1 MASPLLP
8 VDEALARILAAGA
21 LMTETETVSLMEAD
35 GRVLADDLKARL
47 TQPPFDASAMDGY
60 AVRFEDAQIAGA
72 AFDIVGTSA
81 AGAAWQGTL
90 GQGQAVR
97 ILTGAP
103 LPNGADAII
112 IQENTEKLGADR
124 IRIAQAAAKGANIR
138 RRGQD
143 FAEGDV
149 LLTAGQVLDFAS
161 LTLAA
166 AMDHAALQVLRRPR
180 VAILATGD
188 ELVRPGEP
196 RTADQIVA
204 SSVYGVAALA
214 RQAGAEV
221 IDLGIARDDEAA
233 IIAAVRRAEME
244 QADILITLGGASVG
258 DHDLVQPVMKSL
270 GMTLDFW
277 KIAMRPGK
285 PLMVGQLNG
294 MQVLGLPGNP
304 VSTLV
309 CAILF
314 VEPLIRHRAGLSPVN
329 RLETAVATVDL
340 PANDHRQD
348 YVRALLATTD
358 AGTNAVSPA
367 RKQDSSQVKI
377 LATSNCLII
386 RPPNAPL
393 LAAGSPCP
401 ILRLRP

>member
-1 MASPLLP
+1 MASDLLP

-35 GRVLADDLKARL
+35 GRVLSEDLKARL

-60 AVRFEDAQIAGA
+60 AVRFVDAQIAGA
-72 AFDIVGTSA
+72 ECDIVGTSA
-81 AGAAWQGTL
+81 AGAAWRGTL

-112 IQENTEKLGADR
+112 IQENTVKVSADR
-124 IRIAQAAAKGANIR
+124 VRITQGATKGANIR

-149 LLTAGQVLDFAS
+149 LLSAGQVLDFAA

-166 AMDHAALQVLRRPR
+166 AMDHGTLKVLRKPR
-180 VAILATGD
+180 IAILATGD
-188 ELVRPGEP
+188 ELVCPGEP

-214 RQAGAEV
+214 RQAGADV
-221 IDLGIARDDEAA
+221 IDLGIARDDEAS
-233 IIAAVRRAEME
+233 IIAAVGRAEAE
-244 QADILITLGGASVG
+244 KADILVTLGGASVG
-258 DHDLVQPVMKSL
+258 DHDIVQPVLKSL

-285 PLMVGQLNG
+285 PLMVGHLNG
-294 MQVLGLPGNP
+294 IQVLGLPGNP
-304 VSTLV
+304 VASLV
-309 CAILF
+309 CSILF
-314 VEPLIRHRAGLSPVN
+314 VEPLIRHRASLGPIN
-329 RLETAVATVDL
+329 RLGLALAAVDL

-348 YVRALLATTD
+348 YMRAVLSD
-358 AGTNAVSPA
+358 TNTVEPA
-367 RKQDSSQVKI
+367 RKQDSAQVKV

>member
-1 MASPLLP
+1 MRRMASPLLP

-35 GRVLADDLKARL
+35 GRVLSEDLKARL

-60 AVRFEDAQIAGA
+60 AVRIEDVQVAGA
-72 AFDIVGTSA
+72 EVDIIGTSA
-81 AGAAWQGTL
+81 AGAAWQGVI
-90 GQGQAVR
+90 GRGKAVR

-103 LPNGADAII
+103 VPDGADAIV
-112 IQENTEKLGADR
+112 IQENTEKLGAVRLR
-124 IRIAQAAAKGANIR
+124 ITQAAAKGANIR
-138 RRGQD
+138 RKGQD
-143 FAEGDV
+143 FTEGDV
-149 LLTAGQVLDFAS
+149 LLVAGQSLDFAA

-166 AMDHAALQVLRRPR
+166 AMDHAVLQVLRKPR

-196 RTADQIVA
+196 RTPDQIVA
-204 SSVYGVAALA
+204 SSVYGVASLA
-214 RQAGAEV
+214 RQAGADV

-233 IIAAVRRAEME
+233 IIAAVRRAEAE
-244 QADILITLGGASVG
+244 KADILVTLGGASVG
-258 DHDLVQPVMKSL
+258 DHDLIQPVLKSM

-285 PLMVGQLNG
+285 PLMVGHLNG

-304 VSTLV
+304 VASLV
-309 CAILF
+309 CSILF
-314 VEPLIRHRAGLSPVN
+314 LEPLIRHRASLGPIN
-329 RLETAVATVDL
+329 RLGQAVSAVDL

-348 YVRALLATTD
+348 YMRAVLSD
-358 AGTNAVSPA
+358 TNTVEPA
-367 RKQDSSQVKI
+367 RKQDSAQVKI

-386 RPPNAPL
+386 RPPNAPPL
-393 LAAGSPCP
+393 GAGSPCP
-401 ILRLRP
+401 ILRLRS